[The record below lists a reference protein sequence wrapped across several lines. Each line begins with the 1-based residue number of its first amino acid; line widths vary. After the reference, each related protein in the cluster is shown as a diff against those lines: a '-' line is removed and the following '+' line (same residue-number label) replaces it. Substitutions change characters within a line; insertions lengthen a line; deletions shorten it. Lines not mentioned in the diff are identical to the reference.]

1 MPKKYR
7 VKLSQ
12 AQREILKELTSS
24 GTIKVR
30 VYKRA
35 RVLLLADEGHSD
47 GSKSDKQIAT
57 QVGISIP
64 SIQRVRRRFVEE
76 GLEVAL
82 HEKSRPGARPK
93 FRGRQRAA
101 VTALACSEPPEGHA
115 RWSLRLLADKLV
127 ELEQVDSISYK
138 TVGEILKKTNLSLT
152 SKDIGASVS

>member
-35 RVLLLADEGHSD
+35 RVLLLADEGHSE

-64 SIQRVRRRFVEE
+64 TIHRVRRRFVEE

-82 HEKSRPGARPK
+82 NEKSRPGARPK

>member
-1 MPKKYR
+1 MSKKYR

-57 QVGISIP
+57 QVDISIP
-64 SIQRVRRRFVEE
+64 TIQRVRRRFVEE

-82 HEKSRPGARPK
+82 NEKSRPGARPK

-127 ELEQVDSISYK
+127 ELEQVDSISHK

-152 SKDIGASVS
+152 SKDMGASVS